1 MDYNKNPFYIIKKNG
16 NSFKSSTQMIYNY
29 INSAINRNL
38 LLLLLIDSFI
48 IISSLYLSALFRYD
62 FVLPDELFNHLSN
75 YKNLIFL
82 AVLKISL
89 FRVFSLY
96 RGMWRYTSVWDM
108 LNIIKANIIATI
120 LLTIC
125 VGYYFSFEGISR
137 SIFIIDFVLCTGLIG
152 FSRVGIRIF
161 LTHLITLLHINN
173 ENLAKKSILLI
184 GAGNTG
190 QMILRQTLQKSNS
203 SLKVIGFLD
212 DDPKKEGLRL
222 HGVPILGPVDTI
234 STSGIHFDEIFI
246 CVPSADR
253 KQMQHI
259 IKQCKETSKPFKTLP
274 SLDELVEGKVL
285 INQFREVSLLDLLGR
300 EEVILD
306 KNSINSFIKGK
317 RVLVTGAGGSI
328 GSELVRQ
335 CIKFEPSVLVMMDI
349 SELNL
354 FEIDRET
361 IAEDSNILFKPV
373 LSDIRDYS
381 VVDQVFDEF
390 KPQVV
395 FHAAAYKHV
404 PMQEYFPWEAV
415 KTNIF
420 GTSNISDIA
429 VKYDVEKFVLV
440 STDKAVKPVNVMGA
454 TKRLAEMVTQSMNR
468 SQSKTEFMAVRFGNV
483 LGSSGSVIPI
493 FQEQIK
499 KGGPVT
505 VTDPDME
512 RYFMSIPEA
521 SQLILQA
528 GSLGIGG
535 EVFIL
540 DMGSPIKIID
550 IANEL
555 IRLSGY
561 EPDLDIEVQFT
572 GTRPGEKKIEEL
584 ALPTEQLDKTKH
596 DKIFV
601 LNDQNITNEKLSN
614 IISGIKDLEK
624 GLSGR
629 SANQVRSILSSIL
642 SEYKPDLA
650 TKEPVY
656 LSVKTE
662 AEA

>member
-1 MDYNKNPFYIIKKNG
+1 M
-16 NSFKSSTQMIYNY
+16 NY
-29 INSAINRNL
+29 LKTRFNRNL
-38 LLLLLIDSFI
+38 LLLIAGDCI
-48 IISSLYLSALFRYD
+48 IIVLSIYLSILFRYD
-62 FVLPDELFNHLSN
+62 FNIPVIIKKLLTSQNFIM
-75 YKNLIFL
+75 LI
-82 AVLKISL
+82 ALKIFC
-89 FRVFSLY
+89 FRIFRLY

-108 LNIIKANIIATI
+108 MNIIKANILSTI
-120 LLTIC
+120 MLT
-125 VGYYFSFEGISR
+125 
-137 SIFIIDFVLCTGLIG
+137 IFIIFSISFNNLSRSLILIDFIVCTGMVSI
-152 FSRVGIRIF
+152 SRLGIRMFFSHIKN
-161 LTHLITLLHINN
+161 ILLVKSPNS
-173 ENLAKKSILLI
+173 KKKNILLI
-184 GAGNTG
+184 GAGDTG
-190 QMILRQTLQKSNS
+190 QLILRQLLQKSGS
-203 SLKVIGFLD
+203 SISVVGFLD
-212 DDPKKEGLRL
+212 DDVNKIGQRL
-222 HGVPILGPVDTI
+222 HGVPILSKIKSV
-234 STSGIHFDEIFI
+234 STLMIDFDEIYI
-246 CVPSADR
+246 CVPSANR
-253 KQMQHI
+253 EQMRFI
-259 IKQCKETSKPFKTLP
+259 VEQCKKTGKVFKTLP
-274 SLDELVEGKVL
+274 SLSEMIEGN
-285 INQFREVSLLDLLGR
+285 ISISQFREVSLLDLLGR
-300 EEVILD
+300 EEIKLD
-306 KNSINSFIKGK
+306 KSSINDFIKGK

-335 CIKFEPSVLVMMDI
+335 CIKFEPSILVMMDI

-354 FEIDRET
+354 FEIDREV
-361 IAEDSNILFKPV
+361 IEEESNILFKPV

-381 VVDQVFDEF
+381 VVDQVFNEF

-415 KTNIF
+415 KTNVF
-420 GTSNISDIA
+420 GTSNLSDIS

-454 TKRLAEMVTQSMNR
+454 TKRLAEMVTQDFNR
-468 SQSKTEFMAVRFGNV
+468 KNNETEFMAVRFGNV

-540 DMGSPIKIID
+540 DMGEPIKIID

-561 EPDLDIEVQFT
+561 EPELDIPIEFT

-584 ALPTEQLDKTKH
+584 SLPTEQLDKTKH

-601 LNDQNITNEKLSN
+601 LNDPEIKIEPLAS
-614 IISGIKDLEK
+614 IISGIKELEN

-629 SANQVRSILSSIL
+629 SANQVRSILSTIL
-642 SEYKPDLA
+642 PEYKPDL
-650 TKEPVY
+650 KSNEPVY
-656 LSVKTE
+656 LRVKAE

>member
-1 MDYNKNPFYIIKKNG
+1 MLNKY
-16 NSFKSSTQMIYNY
+16 FKSILNP
-29 INSAINRNL
+29 NL
-38 LLLLLIDSFI
+38 LVLLLIDALIIVSSF
-48 IISSLYLSALFRYD
+48 YLSALVRYD
-62 FVLPDELFNHLSN
+62 FTVPSEILFYLQNF
-75 YKNLIFL
+75 KNLIL
-82 AVLKISL
+82 LITLKIGF

-108 LNIIKANIIATI
+108 LNIIKANIIASI
-120 LLTIC
+120 SLVLI
-125 VGYYFSFEGISR
+125 VGYFLSFKGISR
-137 SIFIIDFVLCTGLIG
+137 SIFIIDFIICTGLVG
-152 FSRVGIRIF
+152 SSRVGIRIF
-161 LTHLITLLHINN
+161 FTHLINLLKIDK
-173 ENLAKKSILLI
+173 LQLRKKNILLV

-190 QMILRQTLQKSNS
+190 QMILRQTLQKSHS
-203 SLKVIGFLD
+203 PIHIVGFLD
-212 DDPKKEGLRL
+212 DDPSKLGLRM
-222 HGVPILGPVDTI
+222 HGIQILGSVDSLSTI
-234 STSGIHFDEIFI
+234 QTDFDEIFI

-253 KQMQHI
+253 KQMRHI
-259 IKQCKETSKPFKTLP
+259 VDICKKTGKPFKTLP
-274 SLDELVEGKVL
+274 SLDELVEGKVS

-306 KNSINSFIKGK
+306 KNSINDFIKGK

-361 IAEDSNILFKPV
+361 IAVDSNILFKPV

-440 STDKAVKPVNVMGA
+440 STDKAVRPVNVMGA
-454 TKRLAEMVTQSMNR
+454 TKRLAEIVTQSMNK
-468 SQSKTEFMAVRFGNV
+468 SQNNTEFMAVRFGNV

-499 KGGPVT
+499 NGGPVT

-540 DMGSPIKIID
+540 DMGAPIKIVD

-561 EPDLDIEVQFT
+561 EPELDIEVQFT

-584 ALPTEQLDKTKH
+584 ALPTENLDKTKH

-601 LNDQNITNEKLSN
+601 LNDQSVTNEKLSN
-614 IISGIKDLEK
+614 IINGIKDLEK

-642 SEYKPDLA
+642 PEYKPDLA
-650 TKEPVY
+650 TKEPIY
-656 LSVKTE
+656 ISVKTE

>member
-1 MDYNKNPFYIIKKNG
+1 M
-16 NSFKSSTQMIYNY
+16 NY
-29 INSAINRNL
+29 LKTRFNRNL
-38 LLLLLIDSFI
+38 LLLLAGDCI
-48 IISSLYLSALFRYD
+48 IIVFSIYLSILFRYD
-62 FVLPDELFNHLSN
+62 FNIPIVIKKLLTFQNFIL
-75 YKNLIFL
+75 LI
-82 AVLKISL
+82 VLKIFC
-89 FRVFSLY
+89 FRIFRLY

-108 LNIIKANIIATI
+108 MNILKANILSTI
-120 LLTIC
+120 MLT
-125 VGYYFSFEGISR
+125 
-137 SIFIIDFVLCTGLIG
+137 IFIIFSISFNNLSRSLIFIDFIVCAGMISV
-152 FSRVGIRIF
+152 SRLGIRMF
-161 LTHLITLLHINN
+161 FSHIKNI
-173 ENLAKKSILLI
+173 LMVKSPSTIKKNILLI
-184 GAGNTG
+184 GAGDTG
-190 QMILRQTLQKSNS
+190 QLILRQILQKSDS
-203 SLKVIGFLD
+203 PISVVGFLD
-212 DDPKKEGLRL
+212 DDVNKIGQRL
-222 HGVPILGPVDTI
+222 HGIPILSKIESI
-234 STSGIHFDEIFI
+234 STLMIDFDEIYI
-246 CVPSADR
+246 CVPSANR
-253 KQMQHI
+253 EQMRFI
-259 IKQCKETSKPFKTLP
+259 VEQCKKTGKVFKTLP
-274 SLDELVEGKVL
+274 SLSEMIEGN
-285 INQFREVSLLDLLGR
+285 ISISQFREVSLLDLLGR
-300 EEVILD
+300 EEIKLD
-306 KNSINSFIKGK
+306 KSSINDFIKGK

-335 CIKFEPSVLVMMDI
+335 CIKFEPSILVMMDI

-354 FEIDRET
+354 FEIDREV
-361 IAEDSNILFKPV
+361 IEEESNILFKPV

-381 VVDQVFDEF
+381 VVDQVFNEF

-415 KTNIF
+415 KTNVF
-420 GTSNISDIA
+420 GTSNLSDIS

-454 TKRLAEMVTQSMNR
+454 TKRLAEMVTQDFNR
-468 SQSKTEFMAVRFGNV
+468 KNNETEFMAVRFGNV

-540 DMGSPIKIID
+540 DMGDPIKIID

-561 EPDLDIEVQFT
+561 EPELDIPIEFT

-584 ALPTEQLDKTKH
+584 SLPTEQLDKTKH

-601 LNDQNITNEKLSN
+601 LNDPEIKMETLAS
-614 IISGIKDLEK
+614 IISGIKELEN

-629 SANQVRSILSSIL
+629 TANQVRSILSSIL
-642 SEYKPDLA
+642 PEYKPDLNSN
-650 TKEPVY
+650 EPVY
-656 LSVKTE
+656 LRVKAE